1 MELSDPIDIRGRK
14 FKNRAV
20 MAPMVPN
27 LAHPDGSVSEE
38 YLNFYLQR
46 AKGALGY
53 IVLGGVYVHR
63 DGQGFNAQLGIH
75 NDEMIPGLERLSQSL
90 QPHCRLGV
98 QLSFKSKEKRPHHF
112 SFKDISRYRM
122 AFVDS
127 AKRAKACG
135 FDAIELHACHDYWLN
150 YFLSPHFN
158 RREDQYGGSLENRFR
173 LLAET
178 VSAVRDAVGNEILLG
193 VRLSVDEF
201 VPDGLT
207 SDETR
212 LVAKW
217 LQESGVDYLSASAGI
232 GETQY
237 RMSPPME
244 IARGSLLYLARALK
258 EVISLPIIGV
268 GRLDRPA
275 VFRAAVCEGA
285 ADLVAA
291 GRSLIADPA
300 YVAKTLEGREQG
312 IRPCVACNF
321 CLLRLHR
328 GLPLRCAVNPMVGQ
342 EGTSIKPLKKRL
354 YAVVVGGGPA
364 GLSFAVTAAKRDA
377 RVALFE
383 KRERLG
389 GVICEGQRPPHKG
402 VLQDF
407 VDYLEKSAR
416 DEGVE
421 ILTGREVDSDFLL
434 NAAADVTVIATGA
447 SGITL
452 PLPGLNDRIQVLTA
466 ERLLGMEFLPAGRY
480 LVAGGGAVGLEV
492 ADFLA
497 DNKIDVTLI
506 EMTDTF
512 GQGMHAT
519 RLKLILERLSLSGV
533 RVLTG
538 TRLSGVDGDQVLVEQ
553 DGERQRL
560 GPFNVVVFALGSRSN
575 RRISEKLPKGH
586 NVVVIGDANQ
596 PRSIYEAVSEGY
608 EAALR
613 LSESGVQ

>member
-38 YLNFYLQR
+38 YLNFYQQR
-46 AKGALGY
+46 AEGGPGY

-63 DGQGFNAQLGIH
+63 DGQGF
-75 NDEMIPGLERLSQSL
+75 LERLSQSL

-112 SFKDISRYRM
+112 SFKDISRYRV

-127 AKRAKACG
+127 ARRAKACG

-158 RREDQYGGSLENRFR
+158 QREDQYGGGLENRFR
-173 LLAET
+173 LLRET
-178 VSAVRDAVGNEILLG
+178 VSAVRDVIGNELLLG

-201 VPDGLT
+201 VSDGLT
-207 SDETR
+207 PAETR

-217 LQESGVDYLSASAGI
+217 LQESGVDYLSASGGI

-244 IARGSLLYLARALK
+244 VERGSLLYLARALK
-258 EVISLPIIGV
+258 EAVSLPVIGV

-275 VFRAAVCEGA
+275 VFRATVSDGA
-285 ADLVAA
+285 ADLAA
-291 GRSLIADPA
+291 VGRSLIADPGF
-300 YVAKTLEGREQG
+300 VTKTIEGREDE

-342 EGTSIKPLKKRL
+342 EGARIKPLAKEL
-354 YAVVVGGGPA
+354 YAVVAGGGPA
-364 GLSFAVTAAKRDA
+364 GLSFAVTAAKRGA
-377 RVALFE
+377 RVVLFE
-383 KRERLG
+383 KRDRLG
-389 GVICEGQRPPHKG
+389 GVIREGQRPPHKE

-407 VDYLEKSAR
+407 VDYLEKSAC

-421 ILTGREVDSDFLL
+421 ILTGREADSDLL
-434 NAAADVTVIATGA
+434 LKTAADVTVIASGATGV
-447 SGITL
+447 TL
-452 PLPGLNDRIQVLTA
+452 PLPGLSDRIQAFTA
-466 ERLLGMEFLPAGRY
+466 DRLLGAEILPQGRY
-480 LVAGGGAVGLEV
+480 LVVGGGAVGMEV
-492 ADFLA
+492 ADYLSGK
-497 DNKIDVTLI
+497 KIDVTLI
-506 EMTDTF
+506 EMTEVL

-519 RLKLILERLSLSGV
+519 RLKLILERLSLQGV
-533 RVLTG
+533 RILTG
-538 TRLSGVDGDQVLVEQ
+538 TRPTGAEGDQVLVER
-553 DGERQRL
+553 DGEGQRL
-560 GPFNVVVFALGSRSN
+560 GPVDVVVFAIGSRSN
-575 RRISEKLPKGH
+575 RRIAANLPEDP
-586 NVVVIGDANQ
+586 NVLVIGDANQ